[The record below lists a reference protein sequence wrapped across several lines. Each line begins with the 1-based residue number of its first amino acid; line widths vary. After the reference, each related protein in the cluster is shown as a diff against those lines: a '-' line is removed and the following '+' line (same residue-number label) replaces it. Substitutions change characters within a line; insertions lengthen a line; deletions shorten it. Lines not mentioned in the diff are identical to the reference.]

1 MNPPSQPAPQTRP
14 FQWQLIFIAVMLLA
28 AAITSGLY
36 IATVQAESH
45 GAITGL
51 TLTSD
56 TPGTLTASWDAA
68 SPTPTDYRVDWAK
81 STEGYKSW
89 KIDEGHKYPAPTA
102 TRATI
107 ANLEHNTQYKIR
119 IRARYYTG
127 EHEDKSWG
135 GPWATKTITVAGE
148 PVETPTPEPAETP
161 TPEPVETP
169 TPEPVETPTPEPVET
184 PTPEP
189 AETPTPEPVETPTP
203 EPVEE
208 EPAPEDTTPPA
219 ESNGAITGLTLSS
232 TPGTLTVSWESA
244 NPTPTD
250 YRVDWAKS
258 DEEYTSWKVDDG
270 HVYPAETATR
280 AIITD
285 LSHNTEY
292 KIRIRARYYTGEH
305 EDKSWGGQWATKT
318 ITVVGEPAETPT
330 AEPAETPTPEPVEDE
345 PVEDEPDKKKS
356 GQRPPRSDPPRDD
369 PAPEDTTLAAGTIE
383 TLTAADDAAGQLVLT
398 WEAPAAPNATP
409 TDYHL
414 NWAKSTEDYP
424 ADTAEAGN
432 AHPTTTTHTLASL
445 EYDTEYNVRIR
456 TRYSD
461 GDHADSPWNGPWT
474 ETTAQ
479 VKLPLPKAPF
489 IGAIAVTPDGDVLLS
504 WFNLEED
511 DSINGYQILRG
522 PKADSLIVIEDD
534 TESSSTSYTDT
545 APPAGQTHT
554 YGVKARNASGLSD
567 LSNTL
572 TATMPAAEEE
582 EILIVARHES
592 NDDTLVSNLEQT
604 VVNTDNVVGSL
615 QGINDEGA
623 ISFTTGD
630 SAFGY
635 HMTSV
640 QLYMELYSEHD
651 NATVQVSIRGDNA
664 GVPGET
670 ALHTL
675 TTSAAFTNT
684 FQLITFTTPDEVR
697 LQPTTVYWLQVSAT
711 GDRVVI
717 RATASGDEDSG
728 ANDWRIGNRAVSREN
743 EGAWNTASVYNIFQ
757 IKILGHDGTPITES
771 ISEPA
776 GGDVSANI
784 YTPGRLAVDGSVTG
798 RNGPD
803 FHDVDWFVFSAE
815 ADTNYEFTAN
825 PGRRNLPYFIL
836 RIFNGEGVEL
846 RNSSIKGNVRTS
858 PMGVVTTSYN
868 GPARLNVLPFQI
880 HTAGIYYVSI
890 ESWHGNY
897 SILSYTLA
905 MSGDDYSDDV
915 DTTATV
921 TVDASGRN
929 FEDFQNYLM
938 RTDVNPESS
947 RTNDVDW
954 IRVSLEAGATYR
966 IVYEVACLH
975 EGHIRGIHDST
986 GVLIPG
992 TEAVFESNKKIR
1004 WCRDITTNFTPESDG
1019 DHYIAVSA
1027 RGANHPQEGSSLNN
1041 HWNPFTGVQGTLS
1054 IKMTNPPSTAATGDP
1069 LVRGER
1075 KVGATLTGDTKRIT
1089 DPNGLTNPGFNY
1101 QWQRME
1107 NGTPEDITGAVSETY
1122 TLTDDDVGKRVQL
1135 QVRFNDD
1142 EGTAEMRT
1150 GPATSVVTKAPHLL
1164 VGNLTRNV
1172 VGAIGAAYTQSTGLV
1187 TGPHEFGYAI
1197 EDVTAHRGVTGPL
1210 SDGDAEIRVYD
1221 STSNTSP
1228 VLRKP
1233 KSLIMTADDLTRV
1246 SGLILDYSARSRAKL
1261 DPDTTYHIALAALS
1275 VAPLSCK
1282 TAHQTGVDS
1291 DSLAGFSIIYRT
1303 YQLSDEGETSGQLDR
1318 ACALAIKGSEL
1329 QSPNFVQEVE
1339 FTSTPAQPMIYAT
1352 GETIEATVTLNQ
1364 AVTFDGPPPVLLLQI
1379 GDNQREMTYVASAS
1393 TGTSWVFRYTVV
1405 ADDRDDDGMS
1415 FNRFALRGYADADLS
1430 NNRVINDGMHRV
1442 NAVSQI
1448 VSRRVSSSP
1457 IAPLWYGPGEKIQFT
1472 LGFSLPVTVVGDPQL
1487 EFNVTTPEG
1496 SEFASYLSGSGSDTL
1511 VFSYTVRSVDE
1522 DNDGIWWNA
1531 DSLRLDSDDSITGVV
1546 NGLDA
1551 DLRHTERGK
1560 LEDHHIDPRPRA
1572 VSQEVTSVP
1581 VGGTNSDT
1589 YGVGDMITFEVVF
1602 NQILTVSGSPRLRFS
1617 ITGPDN
1623 EYATYVSGSGTD
1635 TLTFSY
1641 TVLATDM
1648 DADGIYLYDD
1658 PLNYPDAAADSI
1670 VGPVE
1675 HGTLPAANAGIGK
1688 ERVLS
1693 GHKVN
1698 GSITN

>member
-1 MNPPSQPAPQTRP
+1 MNLSSQPAPQTRT
-14 FQWQLIFIAVMLLA
+14 FQSWRWIFLA
-28 AAITSGLY
+28 TILMVTVAISTFYLSS
-36 IATVQAESH
+36 VQAQSSR

-51 TLTSD
+51 TLTSNA
-56 TPGTLTASWDAA
+56 PGTLTVSWDATN
-68 SPTPTDYRVDWAK
+68 PTPTDYRVDWAK

-89 KIDEGHKYPAPTA
+89 KVDEGHKYPAPTA

-119 IRARYYTG
+119 MRARYYTG

-148 PVETPTPEPAETP
+148 PVETPTPEP
-161 TPEPVETP
+161 VETP

-189 AETPTPEPVETPTP
+189 TETPTPEPVETPTPEPAETPTPEPAETPTP

-244 NPTPTD
+244 SPTPTD

-330 AEPAETPTPEPVEDE
+330 PEPVEDE
-345 PVEDEPDKKKS
+345 AVEDEPDKKKS
-356 GQRPPRSDPPRDD
+356 GQRPPRNDPPRDD
-369 PAPEDTTLAAGTIE
+369 PAPEDTTPTAGTIE
-383 TLTAADDAAGQLVLT
+383 TLTVADDAAGQLVLT

-409 TDYHL
+409 TDYHV
-414 NWAKSTEDYP
+414 NWGKSAEDYP
-424 ADTAEAGN
+424 PDTAETSN

-445 EYDTEYNVRIR
+445 EYGTEYNVRVR
-456 TRYSD
+456 ARYSN
-461 GDHADSPWNGPWT
+461 GDHAANPWNGPWT

-489 IGAIAVTPDGDVLLS
+489 IGAIAVSPDGDVLLT

-511 DSINGYQILRG
+511 DSITGYQILRG

-545 APPAGQTHT
+545 APPAGQTHS

-582 EILIVARHES
+582 EILIIARHES
-592 NDDTLVSNLEQT
+592 TDATLVSNLEQI
-604 VVNTDNVVGSL
+604 VANTDNAIGPL
-615 QGINDEGA
+615 LGINDEGA
-623 ISFTTGD
+623 ISFTTGG

-635 HMTSV
+635 HMTSA
-640 QLYMELYSEHD
+640 QLYMEVFSEQHS
-651 NATVQVSIRGDNA
+651 ATVQVSIRGDNA
-664 GVPGET
+664 GVPGGT
-670 ALHTL
+670 VLHTL
-675 TTSAAFTNT
+675 TTSAALTDDLE
-684 FQLITFTTPDEVR
+684 LITFTTPDEVR
-697 LQPTTVYWLQVSAT
+697 LQPNTVYWLQLSAT
-711 GDRVVI
+711 GDRVI
-717 RATASGDEDSG
+717 IQATASGNEDGG
-728 ANDWRIGNRAVSREN
+728 AQDDWRIGDRAVSRED
-743 EGAWNTASVYNIFQ
+743 EGAWNTASAYSIFQ

-771 ISEPA
+771 VSEPA
-776 GGDVSANI
+776 GGDVAANI
-784 YTPGRLAVDGSVTG
+784 HTTGRLALNDGVTG
-798 RNGPD
+798 RLSDPD
-803 FHDVDWFVFSAE
+803 FHDVDWFTFSAE

-836 RIFNGEGVEL
+836 RIFNGEGMEL

-880 HTAGIYYVSI
+880 DTTGIYYVSI

-897 SILSYTLA
+897 SVLSYTLA

-966 IVYEVACLH
+966 IVYNVACLH

-986 GVLIPG
+986 GVLIPDA
-992 TEAVFESNKKIR
+992 EAVFESNKKIR

-1027 RGANHPQEGSSLNN
+1027 RGANHPHEGSNLNN

-1075 KVGATLTGDTKRIT
+1075 KVSATLTGNTKGIA
-1089 DPNGLTNPGFNY
+1089 DPNGLTNPVFNY

-1107 NGTPEDITGAVSETY
+1107 DGTPSDIPGAVSETY
-1122 TLTDDDVGKRVQL
+1122 TLTDDDVGKRVRL

-1150 GPATSVVTKAPHLL
+1150 GPATSVITKAPHLL

-1187 TGPHEFGYAI
+1187 TGSHEFGYAI

-1221 STSNTSP
+1221 STSNASP
-1228 VLRKP
+1228 VERKP

-1246 SGLILDYSARSRAKL
+1246 RGLILDYSARSRAKL

-1303 YQLSDEGETSGQLDR
+1303 YQLSDQGVTSGQLDR

-1329 QSPNFVQEVE
+1329 QSSNFVQEVE
-1339 FTSTPAQPMIYAT
+1339 FTSTPAQ
-1352 GETIEATVTLNQ
+1352 
-1364 AVTFDGPPPVLLLQI
+1364 
-1379 GDNQREMTYVASAS
+1379 
-1393 TGTSWVFRYTVV
+1393 
-1405 ADDRDDDGMS
+1405 
-1415 FNRFALRGYADADLS
+1415 
-1430 NNRVINDGMHRV
+1430 
-1442 NAVSQI
+1442 
-1448 VSRRVSSSP
+1448 
-1457 IAPLWYGPGEKIQFT
+1457 AP
-1472 LGFSLPVTVVGDPQL
+1472 
-1487 EFNVTTPEG
+1487 
-1496 SEFASYLSGSGSDTL
+1496 
-1511 VFSYTVRSVDE
+1511 
-1522 DNDGIWWNA
+1522 
-1531 DSLRLDSDDSITGVV
+1531 
-1546 NGLDA
+1546 
-1551 DLRHTERGK
+1551 
-1560 LEDHHIDPRPRA
+1560 
-1572 VSQEVTSVP
+1572 
-1581 VGGTNSDT
+1581 
-1589 YGVGDMITFEVVF
+1589 
-1602 NQILTVSGSPRLRFS
+1602 
-1617 ITGPDN
+1617 
-1623 EYATYVSGSGTD
+1623 
-1635 TLTFSY
+1635 
-1641 TVLATDM
+1641 
-1648 DADGIYLYDD
+1648 
-1658 PLNYPDAAADSI
+1658 
-1670 VGPVE
+1670 
-1675 HGTLPAANAGIGK
+1675 
-1688 ERVLS
+1688 
-1693 GHKVN
+1693 
-1698 GSITN
+1698 